1 MKRTFDIILAI
12 LSIIIFAIPMLLIYL
27 SICLSGGGCVIYR
40 QERIGYKGKP
50 FMLYKFRS
58 MKTNAEMDG
67 QPMLFTND
75 DPRLTRIGRFLRAH
89 HLDEFPQ
96 LWNILRGEMSFVG
109 PRPER
114 KYYIDQILQRRPDYV
129 RLYALRPGI
138 FSRATLY
145 NGYTDTIDKMI
156 TRLDMDLAYLE
167 ERTLWLDIKII
178 GLTAIAIIT
187 GKKF

>member
-1 MKRTFDIILAI
+1 MKRLFDILLALCSCIL
-12 LSIIIFAIPMLLIYL
+12 FAIPILVIYL
-27 SICLSGGGCVIYR
+27 AIRIGGGGDVIYK
-40 QERIGYKGKP
+40 QERIGLAGRP
-50 FMLYKFRS
+50 FTLYKFRS

-67 QPMLFTND
+67 HPMLFLNN
-75 DPRLTRIGRFLRAH
+75 DPRLTRLGRFLRAH

-96 LWNILRGEMSFVG
+96 LWNILRGDMSFVG

-114 KYYIDQILQRRPDYV
+114 KYYIDQIIQQRPDYV

-167 ERTLWLDIKII
+167 EQSLWLDIKII

-187 GKKF
+187 GKEF

>member
-12 LSIIIFAIPMLLIYL
+12 ISVIIFAVPMLLIYL
-27 SICLSGGGCVIYR
+27 SIRLGGGDNVIYR

-50 FMLYKFRS
+50 FTLYKFRS
-58 MKTNAEMDG
+58 MKTHAEMDG
-67 QPMLFTND
+67 HPMLFSDN

-114 KYYIDQILQRRPDYV
+114 KFYIDQILQRRPDYV
-129 RLYALRPGI
+129 RLYELRPGI

-156 TRLDMDLAYLE
+156 KRLDMDLAYLE
-167 ERTLWLDIKII
+167 EHTLWLDIKII
-178 GLTAIAIIT
+178 GLTATAIIT